1 MSLFDGQLL
10 TVEEI
15 RQRTT
20 TAPAGSLTIRDTKGR
35 TVRRRPYWMDV
46 GKGPAETTCRDCQH
60 LTRTGHNGKYF
71 KCDRAPITHGPGTDI
86 RMKDEACRLF
96 EAAP

>member
-15 RQRTT
+15 QSRMNT
-20 TAPAGSLTIRDTKGR
+20 PLGSLTIRDSKGR
-35 TVRRRPYWMDV
+35 PVRRRPYWMDV
-46 GKGPAETTCRDCQH
+46 GKGPTEKTCGDCGH
-60 LTRTGHNGKYF
+60 LTRNGRNGKYF

-96 EAAP
+96 EATP